1 MFYFSKTKKEFSKIK
16 FQKIK
21 TKTYFPQNEDSLEY
35 CEEMKKRSVV
45 LGPHSVLF
53 IE

>member
-1 MFYFSKTKKEFSKIK
+1 MFEFSKTKKEFSKIK

-21 TKTYFPQNEDSLEY
+21 TKTYSLRKEDSLEY
-35 CEEMKKRSVV
+35 CEEMKKRSGV